1 MSTHLL
7 IVPVNTDN
15 QGQYP
20 FPKEVWSPSGGWW
33 SRPAN
38 WRSNTI
44 VALAGIGLATFGVWR
59 ISARNE
65 VCHPTFT
72 QGRKLTENRLDI
84 SLLLMLFLLN
94 V

>member
-1 MSTHLL
+1 MFTQSLVVRVET
-7 IVPVNTDN
+7 NN

-65 VCHPTFT
+65 VCQSPTK
-72 QGRKLTENRLDI
+72 GDSKLMGLG
-84 SLLLMLFLLN
+84 
-94 V
+94 

>member
-1 MSTHLL
+1 MSTH
-7 IVPVNTDN
+7 NYNREHTTNN

-65 VCHPTFT
+65 VCHLSS
-72 QGRKLTENRLDI
+72 RKREGADEDRLDI